1 MKKLL
6 TILACV
12 CFMAT
17 AAFAQTGTP
26 AGATNAKP
34 VAAKMYHCPK
44 CNTTADKAGTCAACK
59 VKLVKEGDYYC
70 PGCYAQSTKAGK
82 CTKCNMDM
90 KQMTA
95 STNMTK

>member
-6 TILACV
+6 MIAV
-12 CFMAT
+12 CGLFMAT

-26 AGATNAKP
+26 AGAVAP
-34 VAAKMYHCPK
+34 HAASAAKYHCPK
-44 CNTTADKAGTCAACK
+44 CGATADKAGTCAKCK
-59 VKLVKEGDYYC
+59 VNLVKEGDYYC
-70 PGCYAQSTKAGK
+70 PGCYATSTKAGK

-95 STNMTK
+95 STK

>member
-6 TILACV
+6 MILACV
-12 CFMAT
+12 SFMAT
-17 AAFAQTGTP
+17 AAFAQQAAP
-26 AGATNAKP
+26 MGATNAKP
-34 VAAKMYHCPK
+34 AAKMYHCPK
-44 CNTTADKAGTCAACK
+44 CGATADKAGTCAACK

-70 PGCYAQSTKAGK
+70 PGCYAQSTKAGH
-82 CTKCNMDM
+82 CAKCNMDM